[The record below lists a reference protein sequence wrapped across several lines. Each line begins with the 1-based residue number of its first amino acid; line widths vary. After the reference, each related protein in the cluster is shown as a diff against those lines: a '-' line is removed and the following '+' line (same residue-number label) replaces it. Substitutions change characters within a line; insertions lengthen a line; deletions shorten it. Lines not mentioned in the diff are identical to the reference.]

1 MITLAVSTGIMDS
14 IMGFFSDFG
23 IWIVLIVGMVLMM
36 WLPQRKQKKQ
46 FKDMMSSLKA
56 GDNIRTIGGFYGKI
70 VQIKEDRIVFE
81 CGPDKSKLTISK
93 NAISAVENVDT
104 ENSIETKIESK

>member
-1 MITLAVSTGIMDS
+1 MDVGVMDGIT
-14 IMGFFSDFG
+14 GFFANYGF
-23 IWIVLIVGMVLMM
+23 IIILIVGMILMM

-46 FKDMMSSLKA
+46 FKDMMANLKT

-81 CGPDKSKLTISK
+81 CGPDKTKLKISK

-104 ENSIETKIESK
+104 ENAIDAKIESK